1 METIDEIGGR
11 ALILRGEQE
20 PDRAAIAAVTRAA
33 FEGPAEAELVDAL
46 RTAGALTLSL
56 VATADG
62 EIVGHVAFSPV
73 TITGTAGTSS
83 AIGLAPMAVAPSWQ
97 RKGVGT
103 RLVAEGLDRLRA
115 AGHRAVVVLGH
126 PEYYPRHGFSP
137 ASRFGLRWEHR
148 APDEAFMA
156 LELVPGALAGIDGVV
171 RYHPEFDRF
180 G

>member
-11 ALILRGEQE
+11 ALILRDELE
-20 PDRAAIAAVTRAA
+20 ADHAAIAAVNRAA

-46 RTAGALTLSL
+46 RAAGALTLSL

-62 EIVGHVAFSPV
+62 ELVGHVAFSPV
-73 TITGTAGTSS
+73 TITAAAGTAF
-83 AIGLAPMAVAPSWQ
+83 AIGLAPMAVLPAWQ
-97 RKGVGT
+97 RRGVGT

-126 PEYYPRHGFSP
+126 PAYYPRHGFSP

-156 LELVPGALAGIDGVV
+156 LELVPDGLAGTAGVV